1 LSDSRAVSLKLDA
14 ITRRA
19 KAQNEIN
26 PRGNDEGEAM
36 KTKIRLLM
44 LFAALALTANAAMA
58 AAKVDPALSRQI
70 AQASPTTQLEVV
82 ITYFRMPSAT
92 DIAGLTRLGITTGI
106 RYRMLPMVA
115 VLATP
120 AQARSL
126 INLANV
132 RSVWSNTPYHYY
144 TNQSRPLIGLQR
156 LQQNAALTRRNGGIP
171 YSGKGV
177 GIAIVDSGV
186 DGTHPD
192 LTFTPLSNTS
202 KVRQN
207 VKVEG
212 RLLDN
217 GTGAGIIP
225 DAFVENVIN
234 TDNTC
239 GHGTFVASCAAGS
252 GAASG
257 GVYGGVAPG
266 AHIIGL
272 GCGET
277 LVVTVALAGFDYILT
292 HQFDYNIR
300 VVNNSWGGNASLDP
314 DNPTNIAVKAMH
326 DNFITVV
333 FAAGNDGPSP
343 ETYSIWARSPYVI
356 GVGAGTKDGRLANFS
371 SRGFASGSP
380 GPGAPTGAPPLP
392 QAFGPSIVAPGAALI
407 NARMRA
413 GVNIIGA
420 LGIEGNSDDGTG
432 TFPND
437 LDGSIPVA
445 FVPSYTY
452 SSGTS
457 FAAPSFCGALALAIE
472 ADPTLQPDELK
483 QLYEDTATPM
493 PGYATWEVGAGY
505 INVAAAVDRAA
516 NRAKSYGS
524 FNNTHQHFN
533 AAFTTNSEVTPYHFD
548 FSPASAPGTYTQPF
562 SVRQGASS
570 ILARMHYNGDPA
582 SASNTLIL
590 NLFDPNGT
598 RYNQLILPGLT
609 ANNVSL
615 EVKAP
620 VPGNWT
626 LEVSGFTPVGVDNN
640 AGSLPDT
647 IDGTI
652 NIFFPTGSNVT
663 DINGRADQSE
673 IERALMG
680 HFMDSFSDYSFRP
693 DTSVTREDL
702 ARTLVLSAAVR
713 QNLFDAPSYADVSGD
728 LAAIASAVT
737 ARGSV
742 LKDTFQR
749 YPGVMSRGASGTNF
763 NPTATV
769 SRADL
774 AVVLVR
780 ALGLE
785 QQAQS
790 RMNEDLSGRAIDA
803 AQIPAD
809 ARGFV
814 AVALDLGLLNTL
826 AAGVVEVSPGV
837 FQAMPGPRFEPAT
850 VVTRAQLAAA
860 INRFADNFFSGP
872 ATVR

>member
-1 LSDSRAVSLKLDA
+1 MK
-14 ITRRA
+14 A
-19 KAQNEIN
+19 K
-26 PRGNDEGEAM
+26 M
-36 KTKIRLLM
+36 RLLM
-44 LFAALALTANAAMA
+44 LFVALVFSAGPALA
-58 AAKVDPALSRQI
+58 AKLDPALSRQI
-70 AQASPTTQLEVV
+70 AQARPTDRLEVIV
-82 ITYFRMPSAT
+82 TYFRMPSTVDVAV
-92 DIAGLTRLGITTGI
+92 LTRLGLTTGI

-120 AQARSL
+120 AQARA
-126 INLANV
+126 IANLSNV
-132 RSVWSNTPYHYY
+132 RSVWGNTRYHYY
-144 TNQSRPLIGLQR
+144 MNQARPLIGLQR
-156 LQQNAALTRRNGGIP
+156 LQTNAPLTARNGGLP

-177 GIAIVDSGV
+177 GIAIVDSGI

-192 LTFTPLSNTS
+192 VAFTPFSPTS

-212 RLLDN
+212 RLLD
-217 GTGAGIIP
+217 TGVGGGIVP
-225 DAFVENVIN
+225 DVFLENVVN
-234 TDNTC
+234 TDNTS

-252 GAASG
+252 GASSG

-266 AHIIGL
+266 ASLIGV

-277 LVVTVALAGFDYILT
+277 LVVSVALAGFDYILT

-300 VVNNSWGGNASLDP
+300 IVNNSWGGNASLDP
-314 DNPTNIAVKAMH
+314 DNPTNVAIKALH
-326 DNFITVV
+326 DNFIAVV

-380 GPGAPTGAPPLP
+380 GNGAPTGEPPLP
-392 QAFGPSIVAPGAALI
+392 QSFGPSIVAPGAALV

-437 LDGSIPVA
+437 LDGSIPTA
-445 FVPSYTY
+445 FIPTYTY

-457 FAAPSFCGALALAIE
+457 FAAPAYCGALALALE
-472 ADPTLQPDELK
+472 ADSTLPPDDLK
-483 QLYEDTATPM
+483 QLYEDTATAM
-493 PGYATWEVGAGY
+493 PGYAPWEVGAGF

-516 NRAKSYGS
+516 HRNKPYGS
-524 FNNTHQHFN
+524 FNNTHLHFN
-533 AAFTTNSEVTPYHFD
+533 AAFTTSADLTPYHFD
-548 FSPASAPGTYTQPF
+548 FSPVSTPGTYTKPF

-570 ILARMHYNGDPA
+570 VLAKMHYVGDPVT
-582 SASNTLIL
+582 ASNALIL

-598 RYNQLILPGLT
+598 RYDQLVLPALN
-609 ANNVSL
+609 ANDVTL
-615 EVKAP
+615 EVRDP

-626 LEVSGFTPVGVDNN
+626 LEVSGFTPLGTDNN
-640 AGSLPDT
+640 AGSVPDT
-647 IDGTI
+647 IDGNI
-652 NIFFPTGSNVT
+652 NVIFPTGNNVT
-663 DINGRADQSE
+663 DIAGRVDQSE
-673 IERALMG
+673 IERALIG
-680 HFMDSFSDYSFRP
+680 HFMDTFADNAFRP
-693 DTSVTREDL
+693 DAAVTREDL
-702 ARTLVLSAAVR
+702 ARTLVLSADVR
-713 QNLFDAPSYADVSGD
+713 QNLLDSPTFTDVASDFAP
-728 LAAIASAVT
+728 IASAVA

-749 YPGVMSRGASGTNF
+749 YPGVMARGTSGTNF
-763 NPTATV
+763 NPAATV

-785 QQAQS
+785 QQAQA
-790 RMNEDLSGRAIDA
+790 RMNEDLGGRALDA

-826 AAGVVEVSPGV
+826 PAAVIEVSPGV
-837 FQAMPGPRFEPAT
+837 FQVVPGPRFEPSTT
-850 VVTRAQLAAA
+850 VKRADLAAA
-860 INRFADNFFSGP
+860 INRFADNFFTGP

>member
-1 LSDSRAVSLKLDA
+1 
-14 ITRRA
+14 
-19 KAQNEIN
+19 
-26 PRGNDEGEAM
+26 M
-36 KTKIRLLM
+36 KTRIRLLI
-44 LFAALALTANAAMA
+44 LFAALALTANAALA

-70 AQASPTTQLEVV
+70 AQAGPTVQLEVV
-82 ITYFRMPSAT
+82 VTYFRMPTTT
-92 DIAGLTRLGITTGI
+92 DLAVLTRLGITTGI
-106 RYRMLPMVA
+106 RYRMLPIVA

-120 AQARSL
+120 AQARAL
-126 INLANV
+126 VNLSNV
-132 RSVWSNTPYHYY
+132 RSVWGNTQYHYY

-156 LQQNAALTRRNGGIP
+156 LQQNSALTRRNGGIP

-212 RLLDN
+212 RLLD
-217 GTGAGIIP
+217 TGVGSGILP
-225 DAFVENVIN
+225 DVFVENVIN

-266 AHIIGL
+266 ANIIGL

-277 LVVTVALAGFDYILT
+277 LVITVALAGFDYILT

-314 DNPTNIAVKAMH
+314 DNPTNVAIKALH

-380 GPGAPTGAPPLP
+380 GPGAPTGEAPLP
-392 QAFGPSIVAPGAALI
+392 QAFGPSVVAPGAALI
-407 NARMRA
+407 NARMRP

-457 FAAPSFCGALALAIE
+457 FAAPSYCGALALAIE

-483 QLYEDTATPM
+483 QLYEDTATAM
-493 PGYATWEVGAGY
+493 PGYAPWEVGAGY

-516 NRAKSYGS
+516 NRNKPYGS
-524 FNNTHQHFN
+524 FNNTHQQFN
-533 AAFTTNSEVTPYHFD
+533 AAFTTNAEVTPYHFD
-548 FSPASAPGTYTQPF
+548 FSPASAPGTYTKPF
-562 SVRQGASS
+562 TVRQGASS
-570 ILARMHYNGDPA
+570 VLARMHYNGDPA
-582 SASNTLIL
+582 TASNTLIL

-598 RYNQLILPGLT
+598 RYDQLILPALT

-615 EVKAP
+615 EVKDPLA
-620 VPGNWT
+620 GNWT

-640 AGSLPDT
+640 VGSLPDT

-693 DTSVTREDL
+693 DTAVTREDL
-702 ARTLVLSAAVR
+702 ARTLLLSAAVR
-713 QNLFDAPSYADVSGD
+713 QNLFDAPSYADVTGD

-749 YPGVMSRGASGTNF
+749 YPGVMSRGASATSF
-763 NPTATV
+763 NPAATV
-769 SRADL
+769 NRADL

-814 AVALDLGLLNTL
+814 AVALDLGLLDTL
-826 AAGVVEVSPGV
+826 PAGLVEV
-837 FQAMPGPRFEPAT
+837 A
-850 VVTRAQLAAA
+850 
-860 INRFADNFFSGP
+860 
-872 ATVR
+872 

>member
-1 LSDSRAVSLKLDA
+1 
-14 ITRRA
+14 
-19 KAQNEIN
+19 
-26 PRGNDEGEAM
+26 M

-44 LFAALALTANAAMA
+44 LLAALAFTANAAI
-58 AAKVDPALSRQI
+58 AAKVDPTLSRQI

-82 ITYFRMPSAT
+82 ITYFRMPTTT
-92 DIAGLTRLGITTGI
+92 DLAVLTRLGITTGI
-106 RYRMLPMVA
+106 RYRMLPIVA

-120 AQARSL
+120 AQARSI
-126 INLANV
+126 INLSNV
-132 RSVWSNTPYHYY
+132 RSVWSNTQYHYY

-156 LQQNAALTRRNGGIP
+156 LQSNSALTRRNGGIP

-217 GTGAGIIP
+217 GVGGGIVP
-225 DAFVENVIN
+225 DVFVENVIN

-314 DNPTNIAVKAMH
+314 DNPTNVAVKALH

-380 GPGAPTGAPPLP
+380 GNGAPTGEAPLP
-392 QAFGPSIVAPGAALI
+392 QSFGPSIVAPGAALI
-407 NARMRA
+407 NARMRP

-420 LGIEGNSDDGTG
+420 LGMEGNSDDGTG

-472 ADPTLQPDELK
+472 ADATLQPDELK

-493 PGYATWEVGAGY
+493 PGYAPWEVGAGY
-505 INVAAAVDRAA
+505 INVVAAVDRAA
-516 NRAKSYGS
+516 NRSKPYGS

-533 AAFTTNSEVTPYHFD
+533 AAFTTNAEVTPYHFD
-548 FSPASAPGTYTQPF
+548 FSPASAPGTYTKPF
-562 SVRQGASS
+562 TVRQGASS
-570 ILARMHYNGDPA
+570 VLARMHYNGDPA
-582 SASNTLIL
+582 TASNALIL

-598 RYNQLILPGLT
+598 RYDQLVLPALN
-609 ANNVSL
+609 ANDVTL
-615 EVKAP
+615 EVKDPLA
-620 VPGNWT
+620 GNWT
-626 LEVSGFTPVGVDNN
+626 LEVSGFTPLGVDNN
-640 AGSLPDT
+640 AGSVPDT

-680 HFMDSFSDYSFRP
+680 HFMDSFADYSFRP
-693 DTSVTREDL
+693 DNTVTREDL

-713 QNLFDAPSYADVSGD
+713 QNLFDAPTYADVTGD

-749 YPGVMSRGASGTNF
+749 YPGVMSRGANGTSF
-763 NPTATV
+763 NPAATV
-769 SRADL
+769 NRADL

-785 QQAQS
+785 QQAQA
-790 RMNEDLSGRAIDA
+790 RMNEDLNGRAIDA

-814 AVALDLGLLNTL
+814 AVALDLGLLNTF
-826 AAGVVEVSPGV
+826 AAGLVEVAPGQY
-837 FQAMPGPRFEPAT
+837 QAMPGPRFEPAT
-850 VVTRAQLAAA
+850 VVTRAKLAAA
-860 INRFADNFFSGP
+860 INRFADNFFTGP

>member
-1 LSDSRAVSLKLDA
+1 
-14 ITRRA
+14 
-19 KAQNEIN
+19 
-26 PRGNDEGEAM
+26 M
-36 KTKIRLLM
+36 KIRVRLLM
-44 LFAALALTANAAMA
+44 LFAALALTANAALA

-70 AQASPTTQLEVV
+70 AQATPTTQLEVV
-82 ITYFRMPSAT
+82 ITYFRMPSTT
-92 DIAGLTRLGITTGI
+92 DIAVLTRLGITTGI
-106 RYRMLPMVA
+106 RYRMLPIVA

-120 AQARSL
+120 AQARS
-126 INLANV
+126 IMNLSNV
-132 RSVWSNTPYHYY
+132 RSVWSNTQYHYY

-156 LQQNAALTRRNGGIP
+156 LQQNPALTRRNGGIP

-192 LTFTPLSNTS
+192 LTYTPLSNTS

-212 RLLDN
+212 RLLDT
-217 GTGAGIIP
+217 GVGAGILP
-225 DAFVENVIN
+225 DVFVENVIN

-314 DNPTNIAVKAMH
+314 DNPTNVAVKALH

-380 GPGAPTGAPPLP
+380 GNGAPTGEPPLP
-392 QAFGPSIVAPGAALI
+392 QAFGPSVVAPGAALV
-407 NARMRA
+407 NARMRP

-445 FVPSYTY
+445 FIPSYTY

-457 FAAPSFCGALALAIE
+457 FAAPSYCGALALAIE

-493 PGYATWEVGAGY
+493 PGYAPWEVGAGY

-516 NRAKSYGS
+516 NRSKPYGS

-533 AAFTTNSEVTPYHFD
+533 AAFTTNAEVTPYHFD
-548 FSPASAPGTYTQPF
+548 FSPVSAPGTYTKPF
-562 SVRQGASS
+562 TVRQGASS
-570 ILARMHYNGDPA
+570 VLARMHYNGDPVT
-582 SASNTLIL
+582 ASNTLIL

-598 RYNQLILPGLT
+598 RYDQLILPALT

-615 EVKAP
+615 EVRSP

-626 LEVSGFTPVGVDNN
+626 LEVSGFTPIGVDNN
-640 AGSLPDT
+640 AGSVPDT

-652 NIFFPTGSNVT
+652 NVIFPTGSNVT

-693 DTSVTREDL
+693 EAAVTREDL

-713 QNLFDAPSYADVSGD
+713 QNLFDAPTYTDVSGD
-728 LAAIASAVT
+728 LAAIASAAT

-749 YPGVMSRGASGTNF
+749 YPGVMSRGASGTSF
-763 NPTATV
+763 NPAATV
-769 SRADL
+769 NRADL

-785 QQAQS
+785 QQAQA
-790 RMNEDLSGRAIDA
+790 RMNEDLSGHAIDA

-814 AVALDLGLLNTL
+814 AVALDLGLLDTFP
-826 AAGVVEVSPGV
+826 AGLVEVAPGQY
-837 FQAMPGPRFEPAT
+837 QAMPGPRFEPAT
-850 VVTRAQLAAA
+850 VVTRAALAAA
-860 INRFADNFFSGP
+860 INRFAANFFTGP

>member
-1 LSDSRAVSLKLDA
+1 M
-14 ITRRA
+14 
-19 KAQNEIN
+19 KAQ
-26 PRGNDEGEAM
+26 
-36 KTKIRLLM
+36 IRLLM
-44 LFAALALTANAAMA
+44 LFVALVFAANTAL
-58 AAKVDPALSRQI
+58 AAKVDPALNRQI
-70 AQASPTTQLEVV
+70 AAARPTDKLEVIV
-82 ITYFRMPSAT
+82 TYFRMPTTT
-92 DIAGLTRLGITTGI
+92 DVAVLTRLGITTGI
-106 RYRMLPMVA
+106 RYRMLPIVA

-120 AQARSL
+120 AQARS
-126 INLANV
+126 IANLSNV
-132 RSVWSNTPYHYY
+132 RSMWANTQYHYY
-144 TNQSRPLIGLQR
+144 MNQARPLIGLQR
-156 LQQNAALTRRNGGIP
+156 LQTNATLTRRNNGIP

-192 LTFTPLSNTS
+192 LTFTPLSSTS

-212 RLLDN
+212 RLLD
-217 GTGAGIIP
+217 TGVGGGIVP
-225 DAFVENVIN
+225 DVFVENVVN

-300 VVNNSWGGNASLDP
+300 IVNNSWGGNASLDP
-314 DNPTNIAVKAMH
+314 DNPTNVAVKALH
-326 DNFITVV
+326 DNFIAVV

-380 GPGAPTGAPPLP
+380 GPGAPTGEPPLP
-392 QAFGPSIVAPGAALI
+392 QSFGPSIVAPGAALV
-407 NARMRA
+407 NARMRP

-437 LDGSIPVA
+437 LDGSIPTA
-445 FVPSYTY
+445 FIPSYTY

-457 FAAPSFCGALALAIE
+457 FAAPSYCGALALALE
-472 ADPTLQPDELK
+472 ADPTLTPDAVK
-483 QLYEDTATPM
+483 QLYEDTATAM
-493 PGYATWEVGAGY
+493 PGYAPWEVGAGF

-516 NRAKSYGS
+516 NRNKPYGS

-533 AAFTTNSEVTPYHFD
+533 AAFTTSADVTPYHFD
-548 FSPASAPGTYTQPF
+548 FSPASTPGTYTKPF

-570 ILARMHYNGDPA
+570 VLAKMHYVGDPA
-582 SASNTLIL
+582 TASNTLIL

-598 RYNQLILPGLT
+598 RSSQLILPGLT

-615 EVKAP
+615 EVKDP
-620 VPGNWT
+620 VPGDWT
-626 LEVSGFTPVGVDNN
+626 LEVSGFTPFGTDNN

-652 NIFFPTGSNVT
+652 NIIFPTGSNVT
-663 DINGRADQSE
+663 DIGGRTDVAE

-680 HFMDSFSDYSFRP
+680 HFMDTFTDYSFRP
-693 DTSVTREDL
+693 DAAVTREDL
-702 ARTLVLSAAVR
+702 ARTLVLSADVR
-713 QNLFDAPSYADVSGD
+713 QNLLDSPTFTDVTSDFAP
-728 LAAIASAVT
+728 LASAVA

-749 YPGVMSRGASGTNF
+749 YPGVMSGGASGTNF
-763 NPTATV
+763 NPAATV

-785 QQAQS
+785 QQAQA

-814 AVALDLGLLNTL
+814 AVALDLGLLNTF
-826 AAGVVEVSPGV
+826 AAEVREIAPGQYQV
-837 FQAMPGPRFEPAT
+837 IPGPRFEPST
-850 VVTRAQLAAA
+850 IVKRADLAAA
-860 INRFADNFFSGP
+860 INRFADNFFTGP